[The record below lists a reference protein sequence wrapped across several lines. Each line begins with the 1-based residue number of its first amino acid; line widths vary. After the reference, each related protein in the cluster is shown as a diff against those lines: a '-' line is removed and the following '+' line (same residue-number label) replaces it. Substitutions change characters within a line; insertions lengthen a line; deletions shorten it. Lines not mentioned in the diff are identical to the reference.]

1 MNKIE
6 FHLVAWRLNTNN
18 DATTHTRS
26 NTIIKA
32 VRSHAKLSR
41 CSICGKNNLLTSINK
56 RVKNIEEEVNSTC
69 FASKFLDIID
79 DKNINVLVVITKL
92 CCGVS

>member
-6 FHLVAWRLNTNN
+6 LHLVAWRLNSNN

-26 NTIIKA
+26 NTIIKT
-32 VRSHAKLSR
+32 VRSHTKLSR
-41 CSICGKNNLLTSINK
+41 GSICGKNDLLASINK

-69 FASKFLDIID
+69 FTSKFLDVID
-79 DKNINVLVVITKL
+79 NKNINVLVVITKL

>member
-6 FHLVAWRLNTNN
+6 LHLVAWRLNTNN
-18 DATTHTRS
+18 DATTHARS
-26 NTIIKA
+26 NTIIKT

-69 FASKFLDIID
+69 FTSKLLDVID

-92 CCGVS
+92 CRCVS